1 MGVFTKPVEFAMSVA
16 ATKQAILSRVFRR
29 PEFSVVPEHA
39 IKLFDRVIE
48 QNEAE
53 GLRKFPKDE
62 WGRIQFWKEEIMK
75 VTLPQLRGVIAVY
88 YHEYMAALRRNESL
102 AVVPGDDEFGFMSR
116 PYNPHAEAIAQRDAY
131 LACTASLR

>member
-1 MGVFTKPVEFAMSVA
+1 MSVA
-16 ATKQAILSRVFRR
+16 ETKQAILGRVFKR

-53 GLRKFPKDE
+53 GLRLFPDDE
-62 WGRIQFWKEEIMK
+62 WGRIQHWKEEIMD
-75 VTLPQLRGVIAVY
+75 VTLPKLRGVIAGY
-88 YHEYMAALRRNESL
+88 YHEYIAALMRNDVL
-102 AVVPGDDEFGFMSR
+102 AIETEDEFGFNNR

-131 LACTASLR
+131 IACTASLR

>member
-1 MGVFTKPVEFAMSVA
+1 MSVA
-16 ATKQAILSRVFRR
+16 ETKQAILGRVFKR

-53 GLRKFPKDE
+53 GLRLFPDDE
-62 WGRIQFWKEEIMK
+62 WGRIQYWKEEIMEL
-75 VTLPQLRGVIAVY
+75 TLPKLRGVIAGY
-88 YHEYMAALRRNESL
+88 YHEYIAALMRNDVLS
-102 AVVPGDDEFGFMSR
+102 VTTDDEFGFNSR

>member
-1 MGVFTKPVEFAMSVA
+1 MSVA
-16 ATKQAILSRVFRR
+16 ETKQAILGRVFKR

-53 GLRKFPKDE
+53 GLRLFPDDE
-62 WGRIQFWKEEIMK
+62 WERIQYWKEEIME
-75 VTLPQLRGVIAVY
+75 VTLPKLRGVIAGY
-88 YHEYMAALRRNESL
+88 YHEYIAALMRNDVLS
-102 AVVPGDDEFGFMSR
+102 VTTDDEFGFTGR

>member
-1 MGVFTKPVEFAMSVA
+1 MSVA
-16 ATKQAILSRVFRR
+16 ETKQAILGRVFKR

-53 GLRKFPKDE
+53 GLRLFPDDE
-62 WGRIQFWKEEIMK
+62 WGRIQYWKEEIME
-75 VTLPQLRGVIAVY
+75 VTLPKLRGVIAGY
-88 YHEYMAALRRNESL
+88 YHEYIAALMRNDVL
-102 AVVPGDDEFGFMSR
+102 AIETDDEFGFNNR
-116 PYNPHAEAIAQRDAY
+116 AYNPHAEAIAQRDAY